1 MRFLFCDRILELEP
15 GKRALAT
22 KMVSLSEEFLPD
34 HYARQPVMPSTMV
47 MECLAQLAGW
57 FYVVTESYAI
67 TTVLGL
73 AQRVSFLGMVRPGES
88 LTLEAWLLY
97 GHRDGA
103 TMSGEVRRGDEVIL
117 RAERMLFASRPSSSE
132 AEVARAKEMFRYISG
147 GFAIPSEDKA

>member
-15 GKRALAT
+15 GKRALAS

-34 HYARQPVMPSTMV
+34 HYSRQPVMPSTMV

-57 FYVVTESYAI
+57 FYVVTENYAI

-73 AQRVSFLGMVRPGES
+73 AQGISILGTVRPGET
-88 LTLEAWLLY
+88 LTLETWLMY

-103 TMSGEVRRGDEVIL
+103 TMRGEVRRGDEVIL

-132 AEVARAKEMFRYISG
+132 ADVVRAREMFRYISG
-147 GFAIPSEDKA
+147 GFAMRSEDKA